1 MEVNI
6 TILIQLGIFLA
17 SFLILSNLLFKPLNN
32 LHLKKEKY
40 LLLQNQEI
48 TQLNMDIQKHKQ
60 YIEKNI
66 TTVKDK
72 TISLYSKII
81 NNSTINKEYKVNY
94 LNKEY
99 KENYL
104 KFKNYLSHE
113 EPILIDELN
122 KSADQ
127 VSATIQNKFY
137 NINN

>member
-1 MEVNI
+1 LEVNI

-40 LLLQNQEI
+40 LLLQSQEI
-48 TQLNMDIQKHKQ
+48 TQLNKDIQKHKQ

-66 TTVKDK
+66 TAITDK
-72 TISLYSKII
+72 TVSLYNKII
-81 NNSTINKEYKVNY
+81 NNSVTNKEYKINY
-94 LNKEY
+94 LNRQF

-113 EPILIDELN
+113 EPILLDELN

>member
-1 MEVNI
+1 LEVNI

-48 TQLNMDIQKHKQ
+48 AQLNTDIQKHKQ
-60 YIEKNI
+60 YIGKNTTAI
-66 TTVKDK
+66 TNKTV
-72 TISLYSKII
+72 SLYNKII
-81 NNSTINKEYKVNY
+81 NNSATKKEYKINY
-94 LNKEY
+94 LNRQF

-104 KFKNYLSHE
+104 KFKNYLNHE
-113 EPILIDELN
+113 EPILIDALN
-122 KSADQ
+122 KSADK
-127 VSATIQNKFY
+127 VSVTIQNKFY

>member
-72 TISLYSKII
+72 TISLYNKII
-81 NNSTINKEYKVNY
+81 NNSAMNKEYKVNY

>member
-1 MEVNI
+1 LEVNI

-48 TQLNMDIQKHKQ
+48 TQLNTDIQKHQQ